1 MSIKFNN
8 IKPIPIII
16 SRIKF
21 MLKLYDLCG
30 KNNLRFSPACWNI
43 KLCLIFKGIPFE
55 TVPVRFSEKHKIAF
69 SNQDLVPIITHKD
82 GFVCDSWNIITWL
95 DKNYTDKP
103 LFINSA
109 NKNFSHFL
117 YYWTSKQLLPELF
130 KIIANDI
137 PNILDKEDLEYYI
150 KTRETRIK
158 GPLSQFKP
166 FISST
171 IKNFRKLISP
181 IRTLIKENGYISGNA
196 PGLEDFIFIG
206 NFKWVAMCS
215 NCDLLDNDDCI
226 TDWYN
231 NLHKTFSLRNY

>member
-55 TVPVRFSEKHKIAF
+55 TVPVGFSEKHKIAF

-82 GFVCDSWNIITWL
+82 GFVCDSWNIINWL

-158 GPLSQFKP
+158 GPL
-166 FISST
+166 
-171 IKNFRKLISP
+171 
-181 IRTLIKENGYISGNA
+181 
-196 PGLEDFIFIG
+196 
-206 NFKWVAMCS
+206 
-215 NCDLLDNDDCI
+215 
-226 TDWYN
+226 
-231 NLHKTFSLRNY
+231 